1 MKMHVVVNSSDEV
14 IGTVAITPITK
25 GNNAGIVG
33 VAPLPEQTVY
43 ELEIPDA
50 ETPKDTVELHNKC
63 EQAIKRGAASKI
75 S

>member
-1 MKMHVVVNSSDEV
+1 MKMQVVVNSSGEV
-14 IGTVAITPITK
+14 IGTVAITPTITGK
-25 GNNAGIVG
+25 NAGVVG

-43 ELEIPDA
+43 ELEIP
-50 ETPKDTVELHNKC
+50 EPEMPKDALELHNKC